1 MKIAIVAA
9 NGRVGSLVAKE
20 AVARGHEV
28 TAVVRE
34 ENKTSAQAALV
45 KDALALEQAD
55 LAGFDAVVDAV
66 GGWTAET
73 VGAIPAAAKHLA
85 DILAG
90 TPVRLLVVGGAGSLF
105 TNPEHTLTV
114 ADSPDFPADW
124 KPLAAAH
131 AEALADLR
139 TRKDLKWT
147 YISPAADFQADG
159 PRTGAYDLN
168 GEDFT
173 PNAAG
178 QSVLSYAD
186 FALAMVDEIERAAH
200 VGERISLV
208 QKA

>member
-34 ENKTSAQAALV
+34 ENRTAAQAALV

-105 TNPEHTLTV
+105 VNPEHTLTV

-178 QSVLSYAD
+178 QSILSYAD

>member
-1 MKIAIVAA
+1 MRIAIVAA

-34 ENKTSAQAALV
+34 ENKTAAQAALV

>member
-20 AVARGHEV
+20 AVSRGHEV

-34 ENKTSAQAALV
+34 ENKTVAQAALV

-105 TNPEHTLTV
+105 VNPEHTLTV

-131 AEALADLR
+131 ADALANLR

-159 PRTGAYDLN
+159 PSTGAYDLN

-186 FALAMVDEIERAAH
+186 FAIAMVDEIETAAH

>member
-20 AVARGHEV
+20 AVSRGHEV

-34 ENKTSAQAALV
+34 ENKTAAQAALV
-45 KDALALEQAD
+45 KDALALEKAD

-105 TNPEHTLTV
+105 VNKEHTLTV

-131 AEALADLR
+131 ADALADLR

-147 YISPAADFQADG
+147 YISPAADFQTDG

-168 GEDFT
+168 GEDFS

-186 FALAMVDEIERAAH
+186 FAIAMIDEIENAAH

>member
-9 NGRVGSLVAKE
+9 NGRVGKLVAEE
-20 AVARGHEV
+20 AVKRGHDV
-28 TAVVRE
+28 TAVVRG
-34 ENKTSAQAALV
+34 ENKTAAPKSLV
-45 KDALALEQAD
+45 KDALALAPAD

-66 GGWTAET
+66 GGWTADT
-73 VGAIPAAAKHLA
+73 VGAIPSAAKHLA
-85 DILAG
+85 GILSG
-90 TPVRLLVVGGAGSLF
+90 TSVRLLVVGGAGSLYV
-105 TNPEHTLTV
+105 NPERTLTV
-114 ADSPDFPADW
+114 ADDPGFPADW

-131 AEALADLR
+131 AEALAYLRGCKDLR
-139 TRKDLKWT
+139 WT
-147 YISPAADFQADG
+147 YISPAADFQSDG
-159 PRTGAYDLN
+159 PRTGAYELH

-186 FALAMVDEIERAAH
+186 FAIAMVDEIERAAH

>member
-9 NGRVGSLVAKE
+9 NGKAGRLIAQE

-34 ENKTSAQAALV
+34 ENRTAAQAALV
-45 KDALALEQAD
+45 KDALALERAD

-66 GGWTAET
+66 GGWTADT

-85 DILAG
+85 GILSG

-105 TNPEHTLTV
+105 TNPERTLTV

-131 AEALADLR
+131 AEALAYLRGCKDLR
-139 TRKDLKWT
+139 WT
-147 YISPAADFQADG
+147 YISPAADFQSDG
-159 PRTGAYDLN
+159 PRTGAYELH

-186 FALAMVDEIERAAH
+186 FAIAMVDEIERAAH

>member
-9 NGRVGSLVAKE
+9 NGRVGKLVAEE
-20 AVARGHEV
+20 AVKRGHDV

-34 ENKTSAQAALV
+34 ENKTAAPKSLV
-45 KDALALEQAD
+45 KDALVLAPAD

-66 GGWTAET
+66 GGWTADT

-85 DILAG
+85 GILSG
-90 TPVRLLVVGGAGSLF
+90 TSVRLLVVGGAGSLYV
-105 TNPEHTLTV
+105 NPERTLTV
-114 ADSPDFPADW
+114 ADDPGFPADW

-131 AEALADLR
+131 AEALAYLRGCKDLR
-139 TRKDLKWT
+139 WT
-147 YISPAADFQADG
+147 YISPAADFQSDG
-159 PRTGAYDLN
+159 PRTGAYELH

-186 FALAMVDEIERAAH
+186 FAIAMVDEIERAAH

>member
-9 NGRVGSLVAKE
+9 NGKAGRLIAQE

-28 TAVVRE
+28 TAV
-34 ENKTSAQAALV
+34 
-45 KDALALEQAD
+45 
-55 LAGFDAVVDAV
+55 
-66 GGWTAET
+66 

-105 TNPEHTLTV
+105 VNPEHTLTV

-131 AEALADLR
+131 AEALADLQ

-147 YISPAADFQADG
+147 YISPAADFRADG

>member
-20 AVARGHEV
+20 AVSRGHEV
-28 TAVVRE
+28 TAVARE
-34 ENKTSAQAALV
+34 ENKTAAQAALV
-45 KDALALEQAD
+45 KDALALEKAD
-55 LAGFDAVVDAV
+55 FAGFDAVVDAV

-105 TNPEHTLTV
+105 VNKEHTLTV

-186 FALAMVDEIERAAH
+186 FAIAMVDEIETAAH

>member
-1 MKIAIVAA
+1 MQIAIAAA
-9 NGRVGSLVAKE
+9 NGRVGSLDAKE

-34 ENKTSAQAALV
+34 ENKTAAQAALV
-45 KDALALEQAD
+45 KDALALEKAD

-105 TNPEHTLTV
+105 VNKEHTLTV

-131 AEALADLR
+131 ADALSDLR

-168 GEDFT
+168 GEDFS

-186 FALAMVDEIERAAH
+186 FAIAMVDEIENAAH

>member
-20 AVARGHEV
+20 AVSRGHEV

-34 ENKTSAQAALV
+34 ENKTAAQAALV
-45 KDALALEQAD
+45 KDALALEKAD

-105 TNPEHTLTV
+105 VNKEHTLTV

-131 AEALADLR
+131 ADALSDLR

-168 GEDFT
+168 GEDFS

-186 FALAMVDEIERAAH
+186 FAIAMVDEIENAAH

>member
-20 AVARGHEV
+20 AVSRGHEV

-34 ENKTSAQAALV
+34 ENKTAAQSALV
-45 KDALALEQAD
+45 KDALALETAD
-55 LAGFDAVVDAV
+55 LASFDAVVDAV

-105 TNPEHTLTV
+105 VNPEHTLTV

-131 AEALADLR
+131 ADALADLR

-186 FALAMVDEIERAAH
+186 FAIAMVDEIENAAH